1 MSDYDDMR
9 DRAQPGATPGDEETG
24 VQLSEELLVATQ
36 WQLMWWKFKQHKL
49 AVGAS
54 IVLAVMI
61 LAAVFADF
69 AAPYQPRSRH
79 SGYVYAPPTRLR
91 LVSEE
96 GFRLRPFV
104 YGLKSSVDLGTGRR
118 VYDVDTDR
126 RYDVHL
132 FVRGEPYRM
141 WTLIP
146 WDVHLFGTRD
156 PEGKVFLLGT
166 DSMGR
171 DLFTQILFGARA
183 SISIAILGVLLSLT
197 LGLII
202 GGVAGYFG
210 GVVDSFVQRLSE
222 VLQSFPSIPLWMA
235 LAAALP
241 REWGPLQ
248 VYAGIVVIL
257 SVVGWT
263 SLGRQIRS
271 KILSVKT
278 EDFVIAARVNGAS
291 TGRLL
296 RVHLIPSVMSHIIAS
311 LSLSIPGMII
321 AETALSFI
329 GVGLMRPV
337 ISWGVLLQQAQALH
351 ALMFSPW
358 LLTPGI
364 FVVVTVL
371 AFNFLGDGL
380 RDAADPYSA
389 LD

>member
-1 MSDYDDMR
+1 MDHENDMT
-9 DRAQPGATPGDEETG
+9 DQTTDQTQENDESAPQ
-24 VQLSEELLVATQ
+24 VSEELMVATQ
-36 WQLMWWKFKQHKL
+36 WQLMWWKFKRHKL
-49 AVGAS
+49 AVGAG
-54 IVLAVMI
+54 IVLLAMI
-61 LAAVFADF
+61 VAAVFADVVS
-69 AAPYQPRSRH
+69 PYLPRQRH
-79 SGYVYAPPTRLR
+79 SGYVFAPPTRPR
-91 LVSEE
+91 FVSED
-96 GFRLRPFV
+96 GFQLRPFV
-104 YGLKSSVDLGTGRR
+104 YGLDREMDLATGRR
-118 VYDVDTDR
+118 VFEIDTDR
-126 RYDVHL
+126 RYELQL

-141 WTLIP
+141 WNLIE

-156 PEGKVFLLGT
+156 PDGKVFLLGT

-183 SISIAILGVLLSLT
+183 SISIALLGVLLSVT

-210 GVVDSFVQRLSE
+210 GIVDSIVQRLSE
-222 VLQSFPSIPLWMA
+222 VLMSFPSIPLWMA

-241 REWGPLQ
+241 REWGPLE
-248 VYAGIVVIL
+248 VYIGIVVIL

-329 GVGLMRPV
+329 GIGLMRPV
-337 ISWGVLLQQAQALH
+337 ISWGVLLQQAQQIR

-364 FVVVTVL
+364 FVVITVL
-371 AFNFLGDGL
+371 AFNFVGDGL
-380 RDAADPYSA
+380 RDAADPYSS
-389 LD
+389 LV

>member
-9 DRAQPGATPGDEETG
+9 DPAHTSATPGDEDAG

-91 LVSEE
+91 LVSEQ
-96 GFRLRPFV
+96 GLQLRPFV
-104 YGLKSSVDLGTGRR
+104 YGLESSIDLGTGRR
-118 VYDVDTDR
+118 VYEIDADR
-126 RYDVHL
+126 RYDLHL
-132 FVRGEPYRM
+132 LVRGEPYRI
-141 WTLIP
+141 WNLIP

-156 PEGKVFLLGT
+156 PDGKVFLLGT

-171 DLFTQILFGARA
+171 DLFTQVLFGARA
-183 SISIAILGVLLSLT
+183 SISIALFGVLLSVT

-329 GVGLMRPV
+329 GIGLMRPV
-337 ISWGVLLQQAQALH
+337 ISWGVLLQQAQALR

>member
-1 MSDYDDMR
+1 MDHRNDMTDETTDYTQVSDGST
-9 DRAQPGATPGDEETG
+9 AQ
-24 VQLSEELLVATQ
+24 VSEELMVATQ
-36 WQLMWWKFKQHKL
+36 WQLMWWKFKRHKL
-49 AVGAS
+49 AVGAG
-54 IVLAVMI
+54 IVLLAMI
-61 LAAVFADF
+61 AAAVFADVIT
-69 AAPYQPRSRH
+69 PYNPRQRH
-79 SGYVYAPPTRLR
+79 SGYVFAPPTRPR
-91 LVSEE
+91 FISED
-96 GFRLRPFV
+96 GFQLRPFV
-104 YGLKSSVDLGTGRR
+104 YGLEREIDLATGRR
-118 VYDVDTDR
+118 VFEIDTDR
-126 RYDVHL
+126 RYELQL

-141 WTLIP
+141 WNLIE

-156 PEGKVFLLGT
+156 PDGKVFLLGT

-183 SISIAILGVLLSLT
+183 SISIALLGVLLSVT

-210 GVVDSFVQRLSE
+210 GVIDNVVQRLSE
-222 VLQSFPSIPLWMA
+222 VLMSFPSIPLWMA

-248 VYAGIVVIL
+248 VYIGIVVIL

-329 GVGLMRPV
+329 GIGLMRPV
-337 ISWGVLLQQAQALH
+337 ISWGVLLQQAQQLR

-364 FVVVTVL
+364 FVVITVL
-371 AFNFLGDGL
+371 AFNFVGDGL
-380 RDAADPYSA
+380 RDAADPYSS
-389 LD
+389 LV